1 MVFLQRSSLS
11 SLGIPTLIFVKNSTH
26 SRSLVASLVAHGL
39 VLAVL
44 LGLVPQLL
52 PKPDQ
57 TSDPLPITVIQ
68 MPPAELS
75 QPPPAPVPPSPNA
88 ITAPAS
94 LEAPPPP
101 TAEDW
106 RLASTYTLKNSK
118 RYRNTWGQ
126 QVRSMMGTAME
137 GPDQGAVRFHIEIAP
152 NGQLSK
158 LQTIWSTSDKAE
170 ALARQ
175 AIANLPALPPTPTG
189 QPLIFEKTISFQ
201 PFEDGWP
208 PIYKFDCLPDPP
220 RYGNPF
226 AWNGSGA
233 MRTPPP
239 PRPKTDQR
247 VPTECPDLPPDSLE
261 AEAADMKRQFELWE
275 SSRLKTH
282 PQ

>member
-1 MVFLQRSSLS
+1 MS
-11 SLGIPTLIFVKNSTH
+11 FVKNRMQR
-26 SRSLVASLVAHGL
+26 RSLIASVVAHGL
-39 VLAVL
+39 LLAVL
-44 LGLVPQLL
+44 LGLLPHLL
-52 PKPDQ
+52 PTADQ
-57 TSDPLPITVIQ
+57 PIEPLAISVIPVQ
-68 MPPAELS
+68 PAEPS
-75 QPPPAPVPPSPNA
+75 GPPPAPVTPSTNA

-94 LEAPPPP
+94 LEAPPSPS
-101 TAEDW
+101 AEDW
-106 RLASTYTLKNSK
+106 KLASTYTLKNSK

-126 QVRSMMGTAME
+126 QVRSMMGTAFE
-137 GPDQGAVRFHIEIAP
+137 GPDQGAVRFLIEIAP

-170 ALARQ
+170 KLARQ
-175 AIANLPALPPTPTG
+175 AIANLPPLPPTPTG
-189 QPLIFEKTISFQ
+189 QPLVFEKTISFQ

-233 MRTPPP
+233 MRPPP
-239 PRPKTDQR
+239 PPSQKSDQPL
-247 VPTECPDLPPDSLE
+247 PTECPDLPPDSLE
-261 AEAADMKRQFELWE
+261 AEAADMKRQFDLWE

>member
-1 MVFLQRSSLS
+1 MR
-11 SLGIPTLIFVKNSTH
+11 LGQGTLIFVKNSKTGANLLWAIGLH
-26 SRSLVASLVAHGL
+26 LLAMALITGSLSLKSFSPIDRPQD
-39 VLAVL
+39 VL
-44 LGLVPQLL
+44 QI
-52 PKPDQ
+52 D
-57 TSDPLPITVIQ
+57 VIRV
-68 MPPAELS
+68 
-75 QPPPAPVPPSPNA
+75 PAPAQQPEPSA
-88 ITAPAS
+88 QSHQPAS
-94 LEAPPPP
+94 KAAPPPP
-101 TAEDW
+101 TAEEW
-106 RLASTYTLKNSK
+106 ALASTYTLKNSK

-126 QVRSMMGTAME
+126 QVRSMMGTAFE

-170 ALARQ
+170 KLARQ
-175 AIANLPALPPTPTG
+175 AIANLPPLPPTPTG
-189 QPLIFEKTISFQ
+189 QPLVFEKTISFQ

-233 MRTPPP
+233 MRPPPP
-239 PRPKTDQR
+239 PRQKSDQPL
-247 VPTECPDLPPDSLE
+247 PTECPDLPPDSLE
-261 AEAADMKRQFELWE
+261 AEAADMQRQFDLWE